1 MITVRCKQ
9 CNREIRSDHHTH
21 CCGCPNMMTV
31 IEDKVTAV
39 DLSKVVMINSSN
51 KIENGNVL
59 TSSDLSYQEERRKR
73 KVRKLD
79 FEVR

>member
-1 MITVRCKQ
+1 
-9 CNREIRSDHHTH
+9 
-21 CCGCPNMMTV
+21 MMTV

-39 DLSKVVMINSSN
+39 DLTKVVMIHSSN

-73 KVRKLD
+73 KVRRLN